1 METIKRL
8 EKMDGPLLE
17 VRAATVA
24 QIQLAFEREGIE
36 FTNGDAPGLRT
47 RVGRQ
52 LKPDELA
59 HRQVF
64 QFPRFDPNRRQLK
77 RGSKA

>member
-1 METIKRL
+1 MTAEQLRAARALLRWDQSDVAERSGVSVETIKRL

-36 FTNGDAPGLRT
+36 FTNGDAPGLRLKGGV
-47 RVGRQ
+47 RGR
-52 LKPDELA
+52 K
-59 HRQVF
+59 
-64 QFPRFDPNRRQLK
+64 
-77 RGSKA
+77 